1 MCQCQF
7 SFLQDKKKKS
17 TEFLFYPTSSPHKK
31 SGKYVNFDSPAEKIL
46 KG

>member
-7 SFLQDKKKKS
+7 FFLLDKKKKS
-17 TEFLFYPTSSPHKK
+17 NEFLFYPTSFPHKNPK
-31 SGKYVNFDSPAEKIL
+31 KYVNFDSLVGKIL